1 VRGGAAGA
9 RSVGSRRVTARSVGP
24 RRHRGLEGEVER
36 ISVGGMPAVTDA
48 GLHWAGVRVIA
59 SVGVDI
65 IEIERIRRAL
75 ERHPRMAERLFTE
88 TERAYCEARGDPA
101 SHYAARFAAKEATAK
116 AVGRWLRWQ
125 DIEVI
130 NDESGRPRIE
140 LYGEA
145 AARARTSGGMGV
157 LVSLSHSREH
167 AVACV
172 LLVGPQEIA
181 SPDENLPPGR
191 IRT

>member
-1 VRGGAAGA
+1 M
-9 RSVGSRRVTARSVGP
+9 S
-24 RRHRGLEGEVER
+24 
-36 ISVGGMPAVTDA
+36 
-48 GLHWAGVRVIA
+48 VIA

-65 IEIERIRRAL
+65 VEIERIRRAL
-75 ERHPRMAERLFTE
+75 ERHPRMARRLFTE

-101 SHYAARFAAKEATAK
+101 PHYAARFAAKEATVK
-116 AVGRWLRWQ
+116 AVGRRLRWQ
-125 DIEVI
+125 EVEVV
-130 NDESGRPRIE
+130 NDRSGKPRIE

-145 AARARTSGGMGV
+145 AAEAGVGRGVGV
-157 LVSLSHSREH
+157 LISLSHSREH

-191 IRT
+191 IQT